1 MRILIKKSMMRLERV
16 VMTVMLTL
24 ITFSLSA
31 QVTIGADTEPKATLD
46 VVAGENTDTPVGV
59 IAPRVTLSFLNSR
72 MNAYCEDQKG
82 AIVYVVETDAE
93 GIDAT
98 AYIDSPGYYYFDG
111 AMWLRFV
118 IPDAVE
124 IPSEPWRVS
133 GLGIEA
139 TQNTENIYQNGQ
151 VTIGK
156 RLNNST
162 PEPTAQ
168 LEISS
173 SDKGF
178 LVPRLDK
185 LQISRITN
193 PAEALLV
200 WNTDEGCFNFWK
212 GNKWKSMCGDAG
224 EALINIGP
232 FNCSESKIYGEYQV
246 GVPTTG
252 GNYLEVSLDVIE
264 AGTYLIELQT
274 GKGVFFQKSGTFS
287 APGPYTIQL
296 PATGT
301 PNESGTFTFPLTL
314 NGEEFDP
321 TCLKEIMIKPA
332 EAEFQFVSS
341 SCGLT
346 AADKLVRG
354 EASTGKTIQVKVQ
367 VLSAGTF
374 SFYTDNVAGVKYS
387 VNNVTLDEGVH
398 DVVLYSNGNAPSE
411 AGRKAFTVSGTG
423 KADSVSD
430 CLVYVDIEE
439 NDATITPNWSKI
451 TVNGAYRLD
460 IETSEGGSNFI
471 EIELTVG
478 STGNWVGVATNDE
491 AGFSFSGNGTFSAGD
506 VGSTPKTIRLY
517 ASGVPLVAGTLTFD
531 LDINGNRTTVEVRVM
546 LPEKNV
552 LIVGSPSSSITN
564 AIKNVMNF
572 GPSGTSLIEKVNVF
586 TTSSNPDANTLATA
600 INNNKIDIIISG
612 WSFDRSDDATSVIAD
627 FIKNKKGYFIYAQGQ
642 SQESNLKSIL
652 DKTYGTNISVTGT
665 SFNSIEAVKLP
676 MEEHP
681 LLQGVFGDIR
691 GRYVRSDDTG
701 SWNGIVIG
709 TEGPIKSFVE
719 TTGSGTGSSQARFLL
734 NYTENFFYF
743 SDWGTLNYTSS
754 TYGSN
759 SPISASS
766 SATSLRTWDG
776 NAVVA
781 GHPIP
786 AGESVGWILF
796 GNIVDDAFNYT
807 QKNLVKDYIVDTDYS
822 K

>member
-1 MRILIKKSMMRLERV
+1 MSSIQ
-16 VMTVMLTL
+16 LTKIAL
-24 ITFSLSA
+24 MVAMVFGTSTLGA
-31 QVTIGADTEPKATLD
+31 QVTIGAGTAPKATLD
-46 VVAGENTDTPVGV
+46 VVADTNVDTPIGV

-72 MNAYCEDQKG
+72 MHTYTEDQKG
-82 AIVYVVETDAE
+82 AIVYVVETDDD
-93 GIDAT
+93 GINAT

-118 IPDAVE
+118 VPDAVE
-124 IPSEPWRVS
+124 IPTEPWRVS
-133 GLGIEA
+133 GSGNEA

-156 RLNNST
+156 KLNNVT

-168 LEISS
+168 LEVFS

-224 EALINIGP
+224 EAVINIGP
-232 FNCSESKIYGEYQV
+232 FNCSNSKIIGEYQV

-252 GNYLEVSLDVIE
+252 GNYLEVSLDVVE

-301 PNESGTFTFPLTL
+301 PNEAGVFAFPLTL

-321 TCLKEIMIKPA
+321 SCLKEMTIKPA
-332 EAEFQFVSS
+332 ESRFQFVSS

-346 AADKLVRG
+346 ATDKLVRG
-354 EASTGKTIQVKVQ
+354 EASTGKTITVKVE

-387 VNNVTLDEGVH
+387 VNNVTLAEGVH
-398 DVVLYSNGNAPSE
+398 DVILYSNGNAPSE
-411 AGRKAFTVSGTG
+411 AGHLAFTVSGTG
-423 KADSVSD
+423 KSDGTSD
-430 CLVYVDIEE
+430 CIVYVDVEE

-460 IETSEGGSNFI
+460 IETSEGGSNYI

-478 STGNWVGVATNDE
+478 SIGNWVGVATNDE

-506 VGSTPKTIRLY
+506 VGSIPKTIRLY

-531 LDINGNRTTVEVRVM
+531 LDINGNRTTVDVRVM

-552 LIVGSPSSSITN
+552 LIVGSPSGTLSS
-564 AIKNVMNF
+564 AIKNVANF
-572 GPSGTSLIEKVNVF
+572 GPSGVSLVEKVNVY
-586 TTSSNPDANTLATA
+586 TTGGNPDAATLAKA
-600 INNNKIDIIISG
+600 INDNKIDVIISG
-612 WSFDRSDDATSVIAD
+612 WYFDRTDDATSVIAD
-627 FIKNKKGYFIYAQGQ
+627 FMKNKKGYFIYAQGQ
-642 SQESNLKSIL
+642 SQDANLKSIL
-652 DKTYGTNISVTGT
+652 DKTYGTNVSIT
-665 SFNSIEAVKLP
+665 SIYYNSILAAKLP
-676 MEEHP
+676 MEDNNP
-681 LLQGVFGDIR
+681 LLQGAFGDIR
-691 GRYVRSDDTG
+691 GKYVRSDDTG
-701 SWNGIVIG
+701 SWGGIAIG
-709 TEGPIKSFVE
+709 TQGPIKALIE
-719 TTGSGTGSSQARFLL
+719 TTGTGTGTDQARYIF
-734 NYTENFFYF
+734 NYTDNFFYF
-743 SDWGTLNYTSS
+743 PDWGTLNYTGSS
-754 TYGSN
+754 YGSN
-759 SPISASS
+759 SPIGLSISDV
-766 SATSLRTWDG
+766 SLRAWDG
-776 NAVVA
+776 STVV
-781 GHPIP
+781 GSQSIP
-786 AGESVGWILF
+786 AGQSAGWVLF
-796 GNIVDDAFNYT
+796 GNIVDNAFNYT
-807 QKNLVKDYIVDTDYS
+807 QKNIVKDYVVDTNYS
-822 K
+822 N